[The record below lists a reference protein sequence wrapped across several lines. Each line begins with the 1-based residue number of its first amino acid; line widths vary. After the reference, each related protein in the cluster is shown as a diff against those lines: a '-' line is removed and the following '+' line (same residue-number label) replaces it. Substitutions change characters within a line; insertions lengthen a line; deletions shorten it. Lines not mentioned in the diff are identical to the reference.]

1 MNAVI
6 FAISLFI
13 IAVVFLSRH
22 NIVLYFRY
30 NYGKKIESEWI
41 VYVCFALFVVVI
53 MSAMLLDNT
62 KEKYAQISE
71 SYQKMR
77 PDNTKRPH
85 RYFDINTYW

>member
-1 MNAVI
+1 MNAVT

-13 IAVVFLSRH
+13 IVVVFLSRH

-41 VYVCFALFVVVI
+41 VYICFALFVMVI
-53 MSAMLLDNT
+53 LAGMLLDDP
-62 KEKYAQISE
+62 KEKYANISE
-71 SYQKMR
+71 NYKNLR
-77 PDNTKRPH
+77 PDNAKRPH